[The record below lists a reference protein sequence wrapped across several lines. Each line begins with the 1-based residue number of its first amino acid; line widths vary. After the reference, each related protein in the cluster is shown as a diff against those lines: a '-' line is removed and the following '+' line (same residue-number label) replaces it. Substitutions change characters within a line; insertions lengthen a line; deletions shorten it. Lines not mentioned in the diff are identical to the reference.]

1 MGMTFVFLMDP
12 IESIDINGDSTFVL
26 MLAAQE
32 RGHRV
37 LYAHPRQLQLRG
49 QEPWLVGARPISLR
63 RQPGAIG
70 GPTPR
75 DFFTLQEASDVRLN
89 DTDAVFMRK
98 DPPFDIEFLMYTYI
112 LDRVDRTGTVLV
124 NDPQALRD
132 YNEKLAALYWPEFM
146 PPTLITADRG
156 QARAFIAEHG
166 KAVIKPLNGAGGAGV
181 LLMTADDRN
190 VGSALDI
197 LTKEGRELIEVQGF
211 VAAVDSGDKRVIL
224 LDGEPVGAVN
234 RVPSGGDIRAN
245 MHVGGRAEQAPI
257 SDRDREI
264 AAALKPELVRRGLIM
279 VGIDVIGG
287 FLTEVNVT
295 SPTGLQEIARFDG
308 VSLENQIVERVE
320 EKRKALG

>member
-12 IESIDINGDSTFVL
+12 IASIDIDGDSTFVL
-26 MLAAQE
+26 MLAAQD

-37 LYAHPRQLQLRG
+37 LYAHPRQLELRAG
-49 QEPWLVGARPISLR
+49 DPWVVGARPITLR
-63 RQPGAIG
+63 RKQG
-70 GPTPR
+70 
-75 DFFTLQEASDVRLN
+75 DFFELGSAADVRLSE
-89 DTDAVFMRK
+89 TDAVFMRK

-112 LDRVDRTGTVLV
+112 LDRVDRARTVLV

-132 YNEKLAALYWPEFM
+132 YNEKLAALFWPQLM
-146 PPTLITADRG
+146 PPTLITADRA
-156 QARAFIAEHG
+156 QARAFIASHG

-181 LLMTADDRN
+181 MLMTPEDRN
-190 VGSALDI
+190 LGSALDI
-197 LTKEGRELIEVQGF
+197 LTNEGRQLIEVQGF
-211 VAAVDSGDKRVIL
+211 VAAVDAGDKRVIL

-234 RVPSGGDIRAN
+234 RVPTGGDIRAN
-245 MHVGGRAEQAPI
+245 MHVGGRAERAEL

-264 AAALKPELVRRGLIM
+264 AAALKPELVRRGLIF

-295 SPTGLQEIARFDG
+295 SPTGLQEVDRFDG

-320 EKRKALG
+320 EKRVALG

>member
-26 MLAAQE
+26 MLAAQS

-37 LYAHPRQLQLRG
+37 LYAHPKQLELRG
-49 QEPWLVGARPISLR
+49 GDPWAVGARSITLR
-63 RQPGAIG
+63 RQPG
-70 GPTPR
+70 
-75 DFFTLQEASDVRLN
+75 DFFALGDAADVRLS

-112 LDRVDRTGTVLV
+112 LDRVDRTRTVLV

-132 YNEKLAALYWPEFM
+132 YNEKLAALYWPELM
-146 PPTLITADRG
+146 PPTLITADRA
-156 QARAFIAEHG
+156 QARAFVAQHG

-190 VGSALDI
+190 IGSALDI
-197 LTKEGRELIEVQGF
+197 LTNEGRQLIEVQGF

-245 MHVGGRAEQAPI
+245 MHVGGRAERAEI

-295 SPTGLQEIARFDG
+295 SPTGLQEIDRFDG